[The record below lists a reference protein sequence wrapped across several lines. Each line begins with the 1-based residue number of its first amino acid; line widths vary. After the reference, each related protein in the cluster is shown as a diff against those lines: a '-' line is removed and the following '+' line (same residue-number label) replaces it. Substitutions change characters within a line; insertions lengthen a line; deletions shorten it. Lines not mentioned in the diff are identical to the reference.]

1 MTTRINE
8 INLPNLIE
16 ATDNNAPNLI
26 DKLAVV
32 DQVEV
37 ELVVEVGSVKLTVG
51 ELLGLKQGSLVRLDQ
66 LIDEPLKLYL
76 KDHLVGYGKL
86 VAVDDILG
94 FQVTQLN
101 KNSP

>member
-1 MTTRINE
+1 MTTQINE